1 MATGFPSFDNLSGG
15 LEPRKTYLLNG
26 DKESGKE
33 YFAYKLAV
41 NSLAAKTGVVYIT
54 TNKSYTDLISEF
66 NSRSLPISQYLGST
80 LKILDSFTRSISPT
94 ATDNQY
100 TKILNGPLDLT
111 GLSVA
116 LSNANAE
123 FLKDARPV
131 INVFDS
137 VSSLLLYN
145 NPATFFRFMQFICG
159 RAKMSGVMT
168 IFLLDN
174 QMHANEVN
182 ETIKSLTD
190 AIISLKVQDGK
201 RYFRLTGTAKEVLNW
216 EEL

>member
-1 MATGFPSFDNLSGG
+1 
-15 LEPRKTYLLNG
+15 
-26 DKESGKE
+26 
-33 YFAYKLAV
+33 
-41 NSLAAKTGVVYIT
+41 
-54 TNKSYTDLISEF
+54 
-66 NSRSLPISQYLGST
+66 
-80 LKILDSFTRSISPT
+80 
-94 ATDNQY
+94 
-100 TKILNGPLDLT
+100 LDLT